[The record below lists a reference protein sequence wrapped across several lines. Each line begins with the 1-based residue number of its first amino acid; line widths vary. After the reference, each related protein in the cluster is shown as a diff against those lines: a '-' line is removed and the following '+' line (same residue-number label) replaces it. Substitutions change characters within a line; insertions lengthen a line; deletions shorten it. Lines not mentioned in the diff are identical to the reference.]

1 MTRINMHSPFIRKAL
16 LQEAAD
22 NKARCLTCERRC
34 LLADGQVGW
43 CRTRQ
48 NLDGTL
54 YTLIYGLVS
63 SLSCNPIEKKP
74 LYHFYPGSLALTAGS
89 LSCNFDCPWCQNWH
103 ISKDTPPAIGS
114 GSPRNHSDR
123 DHLARPWRPHGPVS
137 QAPPGGGRYVSPQD
151 LVLEA
156 VEQRCGGTSISFN
169 EPTLSLE
176 WSLEVFRLAHERGL
190 YNTFVSNGYMTPEAL
205 RLLVEAGLDAINIDV
220 KGDAQAVRRYCGADV
235 DKVWRNCRLAHQAG
249 VWLEITTLVIPGVN
263 DRDLVLRGIAER
275 IVADVGA
282 DVPWHVS
289 GYSPAYRFTAP
300 RTPLATLE
308 RVWRIG
314 KEAGLRFV
322 YLGNVAGHR
331 LENTYCPDCEA
342 LLVRRRGLG
351 ITGYHVDRGRC
362 PRCGRELPGM
372 WTALPLPQDG

>member
-1 MTRINMHSPFIRKAL
+1 MTSINMHSPFIRRAL
-16 LQEAAD
+16 LQEAAN
-22 NKARCLTCERRC
+22 NKVRCLTCERRC

-74 LYHFYPGSLALTAGS
+74 LYHFCPGSLALTVGS
-89 LSCNFDCPWCQNWH
+89 LSCNFNCPWCQNWH
-103 ISKDTPPAIGS
+103 ISKQAPPIIES
-114 GSPRNHSDR
+114 GSPQNQSDC
-123 DHLARPWRPHGPVS
+123 DHFGCPWCQNYHIRKV
-137 QAPPGGGRYVSPQD
+137 PPGKGRFLSPED
-151 LVLEA
+151 FVLE
-156 VEQRCGGTSISFN
+156 VIEWQCQGTSISFN

-176 WSLEVFRLAHERGL
+176 WSLEVFQLAHERGL

-205 RLLVEAGLDAINIDV
+205 RLLVEAGLDAINIDM
-220 KGDAQAVRRYCGADV
+220 KGDAQAVQHYCGIDV
-235 DKVWRNCRLAHQAG
+235 EKVWRNCRLAHEAG

-263 DRDLVLRGIAER
+263 DPDQVLRGIAER
-275 IVADVGA
+275 IVAEVGA

-289 GYSPAYRFTAP
+289 GYCPAYRFTAP
-300 RTPLATLE
+300 RTPLDTLE
-308 RVWRIG
+308 RAWRIG

-331 LENTYCPDCEA
+331 LENTYCPDCET
-342 LLVRRRGLG
+342 LLVRRSGLG
-351 ITGYHVDRGRC
+351 VTGYHVNRECC
-362 PRCGRELPGM
+362 PNCDQKLPGV
-372 WTALPLPQDG
+372 WESRSSH